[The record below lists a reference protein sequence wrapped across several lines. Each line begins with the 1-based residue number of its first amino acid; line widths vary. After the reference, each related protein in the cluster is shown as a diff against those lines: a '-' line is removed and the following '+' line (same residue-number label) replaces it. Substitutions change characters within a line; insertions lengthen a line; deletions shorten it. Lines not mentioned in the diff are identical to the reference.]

1 MKHDQERGGFGK
13 LRGLVGLNSKD
24 EIVLNKRRK
33 DCGVRGKTVGVAQGI
48 QQTGMPKAQSWLLC
62 RKLL

>member
-1 MKHDQERGGFGK
+1 MTRRGIGQ
-13 LRGLVGLNSKD
+13 LRGPLGLNLKAD
-24 EIVLNKRRK
+24 IVLNKRRK

-48 QQTGMPKAQSWLLC
+48 QQTGMPKARSWLLC